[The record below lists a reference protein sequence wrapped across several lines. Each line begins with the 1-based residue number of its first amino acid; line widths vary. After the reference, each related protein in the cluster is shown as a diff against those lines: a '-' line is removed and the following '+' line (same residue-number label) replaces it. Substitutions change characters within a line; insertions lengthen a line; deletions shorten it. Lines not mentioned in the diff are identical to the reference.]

1 MTINH
6 HKKCDTEISEVMI
19 IIIQNVI
26 EMLMD
31 INHKVLKFIQ
41 KKVGLNRA

>member
-1 MTINH
+1 
-6 HKKCDTEISEVMI
+6 MI

-31 INHKVLKFIQ
+31 TNHKVLKFIQ
-41 KKVGLNRA
+41 KVSWSERA

>member
-1 MTINH
+1 
-6 HKKCDTEISEVMI
+6 MI

-31 INHKVLKFIQ
+31 TNHKVLKFIQ
-41 KKVGLNRA
+41 KVGLKGLN